1 MSQRLTDLE
10 EQVKYMAEYQQRT
23 VRYQGDIAAALMG
36 AISQCASRLQIT
48 KPLPVLPEFDAPPP
62 PVRPPADEEDHEEEK
77 ADEEGQEEE
86 GPAEAGQGD
95 EEVDQD
101 EGMDGG
107 DE

>member
-23 VRYQGDIAAALMG
+23 VRYQGDLAAALMG

-48 KPLPVLPEFDAPPP
+48 EPLPVLPGFDAPPP
-62 PVRPPADEEDHEEEK
+62 PVRPPADEEENEEEEE
-77 ADEEGQEEE
+77 DEEGQEEE
-86 GPAEAGQGD
+86 GPAEAGQD
-95 EEVDQD
+95 EEAEQD